1 MKLSGL
7 ATRGVSLTVG
17 LQFEGVTSL
26 HYHRRRLRAQCL
38 GLSHRFVKYYP
49 SGNYFDN
56 VECSPNLQLKTGI
69 RKSRG
74 GFLVATADPLP
85 SDLAPA
91 DKGPASRATRVWR
104 WQ

>member
-38 GLSHRFVKYYP
+38 GLSHRFMKYCP

-74 GFLVATADPLP
+74 GFLVATADLYPRTWLLQARGPLP
-85 SDLAPA
+85 EQR
-91 DKGPASRATRVWR
+91 G
-104 WQ
+104 